1 MLTSLVYR
9 HKETLSNATK
19 RGHLSSCP
27 VQGQG
32 SASCDEMPFV
42 PELSR
47 CHIRCAAAGVAALQ
61 SWARSLLSVSYPCK
75 FPLIFAAPAAVFMCA
90 SGVFVHRLVIR
101 TWQGARFSGCR
112 GIDGRMQTLQGEPV
126 QTSEFIVASLVE
138 RLRCLR
144 SRPEGAM
151 RRMGAGIAAFAL
163 RSVLWQGTEFG
174 TTAAYSPGVYV
185 AAHRVTW
192 LQEECGMHLSQA
204 HAISHG
210 TIRYPNKFVRYGD
223 ERARAQCEV
232 RIRRCDEALV
242 CLKRVAC
249 ERRSIRV
256 RMPVS
261 MARVG
266 WISQQP
272 RISSKRP
279 FQCLLRGSDLWAVTF
294 RH

>member
-1 MLTSLVYR
+1 
-9 HKETLSNATK
+9 
-19 RGHLSSCP
+19 
-27 VQGQG
+27 
-32 SASCDEMPFV
+32 
-42 PELSR
+42 
-47 CHIRCAAAGVAALQ
+47 
-61 SWARSLLSVSYPCK
+61 
-75 FPLIFAAPAAVFMCA
+75 
-90 SGVFVHRLVIR
+90 
-101 TWQGARFSGCR
+101 
-112 GIDGRMQTLQGEPV
+112 
-126 QTSEFIVASLVE
+126 
-138 RLRCLR
+138 
-144 SRPEGAM
+144 
-151 RRMGAGIAAFAL
+151 MGAGIAAFAL
-163 RSVLWQGTEFG
+163 RSVLWQGAEFG

-192 LQEECGMHLSQA
+192 LQEECGMHFSQA

-272 RISSKRP
+272 RICMVADSTCVKSMNEGVVASGAFQVNCDSKRP
-279 FQCLLRGSDLWAVTF
+279 FQFLSRGSDLWAVTSVTEICPDRDF
-294 RH
+294 LVQSC